1 MTNYEVLKNLATGV
15 LDDLNPGKI
24 ESYIDEAYGLTQE
37 NYILLVKKNLSLQ
50 SLRIQLG
57 NQTEILVNKIVSHLG
72 INLIEDEVIVVG
84 KYKKGE
90 KKGQDK
96 VKVVKTNKV
105 KVGNKNR
112 QVDHYIRIKRK
123 DGVWKLYLESKC
135 NVVFDT
141 EKKGESNAKVLAVAK
156 ALGADE
162 GVYFIPVLKTIPPE
176 LAAQYPDIK
185 ILGLQDLFDLIPD
198 CPFTADMV
206 FELYKEF
213 AKEFFAKLEK
223 DEV

>member
-1 MTNYEVLKNLATGV
+1 MTNYEVLKNLAEGV
-15 LDDLNPGKI
+15 LDNLDPGPIDSDLDK
-24 ESYIDEAYGLTQE
+24 AFGLTKE
-37 NYILLVKKNLSLQ
+37 NYILLIEKNISLQ

-57 NQTEILVNKIVSHLG
+57 NQVEIFKNKIFSHLG

-84 KYKKGE
+84 KYKTGK

-96 VKVVKTNKV
+96 IKVVKKNKV
-105 KVGNKNR
+105 KVGKKNR

-123 DGVWKLYLESKC
+123 NGVWYLYLESKC
-135 NVVFDT
+135 SVKFDT
-141 EKKGESNAKVLAVAK
+141 EKKGESNDKVLAVAK

-185 ILGLQDLFDLIPD
+185 LLGVQDLFDLIPD
-198 CPFTADMV
+198 CPFTADEV
-206 FELYKEF
+206 FDVYKLY
-213 AKEFFAKLEK
+213 AKKYFAKLEK